1 MGSRPPSRTTAS
13 GRLPNSSG
21 VARSRARRACGRP
34 VWSRQ
39 TPRHDGTGRDTPG
52 RNIPRR
58 DNVIPHASLAAIL
71 LLSAILAFVSWSL
84 AGCAGEIAPLA
95 RAGDRLENDAV
106 LSADLDGDG
115 VGERV
120 LVEGASRRLIIDD
133 GKDRYRSRE
142 KWWVAEACLGDTD
155 GNGLLEVVA
164 LLDDPR
170 GRHLGL
176 IAYMGDGYRERL
188 VTSVLSPRPLSLQV
202 VPGHDG
208 AAAADLIVLK
218 EESASSV
225 NGVQTTTYRWNGF
238 GFTAL
243 RPSTP

>member
-1 MGSRPPSRTTAS
+1 
-13 GRLPNSSG
+13 
-21 VARSRARRACGRP
+21 
-34 VWSRQ
+34 
-39 TPRHDGTGRDTPG
+39 
-52 RNIPRR
+52 
-58 DNVIPHASLAAIL
+58 VIPHKSLAAIL
-71 LLSAILAFVSWSL
+71 LISAILAFGAWCL
-84 AGCAGEIAPLA
+84 AGCAGESTPLA
-95 RAGDRLENDAV
+95 RAGDRLEDDAP
-106 LSADLDGDG
+106 LSVDLDGDG
-115 VGERV
+115 IGERV
-120 LVEGASRRLIIDD
+120 IVEGASRRLIIDD
-133 GKDRYRSRE
+133 GKDLYRSRE
-142 KWWVAEACLGDTD
+142 KWRVAEACLGDTD
-155 GNGLLEVVA
+155 GNGVLEVVA
-164 LLDDPR
+164 LLDDSN

-176 IAYMGDGYRERL
+176 IAYMGDEYRERL